1 MKKIKMM
8 MIVAA
13 ILVAG
18 AVKAVNNPE
27 NLPLSKT
34 SIPASVKLSSDTLK
48 LDNVN
53 GKYILLQYWS
63 KRNANSLKRCIEMDN
78 TLRNAKNKNVEMV
91 MITINPMLLVTTE
104 TDIEENVSNCLLDKN
119 GVIVARNIKPEDL
132 AMYIQT
138 LE

>member
-1 MKKIKMM
+1 
-8 MIVAA
+8 MIVAS

-18 AVKAVNNPE
+18 ATKAVNSPE
-27 NLPLSKT
+27 NLPLTKAT
-34 SIPASVKLSSDTLK
+34 IPASVKLSSDTLK

-91 MITINPMLLVTTE
+91 MLPFNPMLLATTE
-104 TDIEENVSNCLLDKN
+104 TAIEENVSNCLLDKN

>member
-34 SIPASVKLSSDTLK
+34 NIPASVKLSSDTLK

-104 TDIEENVSNCLLDKN
+104 VNSNESVSNCLLDKN

>member
-1 MKKIKMM
+1 MM

-13 ILVAG
+13 ILVAS
-18 AVKAVNNPE
+18 ATKAVNNPD
-27 NLPLSKT
+27 NLPIAKSN
-34 SIPASVKLSSDTLK
+34 IPASVKLSSDTLK

-78 TLRNAKNKNVEMV
+78 TLRNSKNKNVEMV
-91 MITINPMLLVTTE
+91 MITFNPMLLATTDA
-104 TDIEENVSNCLLDKN
+104 TSIESVSNCLLDQN